1 MIYQYSL
8 YGLVINCDFP
18 FPFLKPLKHLRDAS
32 LIIKEDSRL
41 RFSKKID
48 SKDTISNLNLR
59 SATIENRFYKCKITD
74 GSLIKYKF
82 KENQNNLS
90 LLINFLH
97 MPFAFVMFQ
106 KSYLPLHGMSFLHKN
121 KCIIVLGASGSGK
134 SSLCSALSKTH
145 KIKSEDITCII
156 NRKSKNL
163 SMPSFPITLSEAA
176 YSKHLKK
183 FSSKKIS
190 RKRFINYLHDSYDD
204 KKFVEVRKIYILEW
218 GEEESI
224 SRLED
229 SEAFKKLLIN
239 SFKPYPFNSCL
250 DSDNVYF
257 KNIMGLIRC
266 NEIYLYR
273 RKKENN
279 ISSHTNLI
287 KHLENDSS

>member
-1 MIYQYSL
+1 MINKYSL
-8 YGLVINCDFP
+8 YGIDIDCDFP
-18 FPFLKPLKHLRDAS
+18 FPFLKPLKHSRNAN
-32 LIIKEDSRL
+32 LIIKKDSRL
-41 RFSKKID
+41 RFSKKINF
-48 SKDTISNLNLR
+48 KDTISNLNLK
-59 SATIENRFYKCKITD
+59 SATIENRFYKCKITE
-74 GSLIKYKF
+74 GSLIRYKF

-106 KSYLPLHGMSFLHKN
+106 KGYLPLHGMSFLNKN
-121 KCIIVLGASGSGK
+121 KSIIVSGATGSGK
-134 SSLCSALSKTH
+134 SSLCSTLSKTH

-156 NRKSKNL
+156 NRDNKNF

-190 RKRFINYLHDSYDD
+190 RKRVINYLHDNYDD
-204 KKFVEVRKIYILEW
+204 KKFVEVKKIYILEW
-218 GEEESI
+218 GKEEFI
-224 SRLED
+224 RRLED

-250 DSDNVYF
+250 DSDSAYF

-266 NEIYLYR
+266 NEIYLYT

-279 ISSHTNLI
+279 ISSHINLI